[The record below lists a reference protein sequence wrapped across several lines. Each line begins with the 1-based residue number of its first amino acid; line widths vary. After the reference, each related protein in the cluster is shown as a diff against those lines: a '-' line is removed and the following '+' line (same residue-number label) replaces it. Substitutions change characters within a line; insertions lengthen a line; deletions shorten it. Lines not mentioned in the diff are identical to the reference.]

1 MSEVKSEHDKLFM
14 RFILLMAGVFLIL
27 WLLQS
32 LFTRSLYHLA
42 AERTAR
48 RTADKIASHSRN
60 GDLFEEIDRLSE
72 ENSLLIIVTEQD
84 GTILYSSDS
93 YKPFYH
99 SYGSGDGG
107 TSNPYIYDDVMEW
120 QTGNYRKLPDGY
132 GDFLISLRDN
142 DSGKTELK
150 TDSKY
155 IYGRYIE
162 LENGE
167 QVILYT
173 GTVLNAGNPAVS
185 VIRGQLFWTSLIS
198 LIIAAAA
205 ALYLS
210 KRSLLRRS
218 DDM

>member
-1 MSEVKSEHDKLFM
+1 MTEVKSEYDQLRIQFV
-14 RFILLMAGVFLIL
+14 LLTAGVFLIL
-27 WLLQS
+27 CLLHAVFIPGIYRMS
-32 LFTRSLYHLA
+32 
-42 AERTAR
+42 AERTVRHA
-48 RTADKIASHSRN
+48 AGKIAAHSRDE
-60 GDLFEEIDRLSE
+60 DLFEEIDRLSA
-72 ENSLLIIVTEQD
+72 ENALLIFVTEQD

-132 GDFLISLRDN
+132 GDFLISLRN
-142 DSGKTELK
+142 DDRGTTELK

-173 GTVLNAGNPAVS
+173 GTLLNSKNPAVS
-185 VIRGQLFWTSLIS
+185 FIRRQMLWTAFLSLVIASGTVLYRSKKIS
-198 LIIAAAA
+198 IPWI
-205 ALYLS
+205 
-210 KRSLLRRS
+210 R
-218 DDM
+218 